1 MAYITYQQYVNL
13 YGNSPITEA
22 EFPVYAELASDMID
36 TITQNR
42 LLQGDGLASLPA
54 FVQTRVE
61 KAAAAQVLYFTQNG
75 LETVLSGQTG
85 QSFTVGKVSV
95 SGGALTNGKCESRLL
110 AHVWQ
115 WVPCRR
121 SRSSSPGG
129 HHFARQNRVYR
140 HPRSQVGQ

>member
-95 SGGALTNGKCESRLL
+95 SGGTLANGNAKAGSLLISPLAVALLEQTGLMYRGVDVCSDQ
-110 AHVWQ
+110 V
-115 WVPCRR
+115 RR
-121 SRSSSPGG
+121 
-129 HHFARQNRVYR
+129 FF
-140 HPRSQVGQ
+140 

>member
-22 EFPVYAELASDMID
+22 EFPVYAELASDLID

-61 KAAAAQVLYFTQNG
+61 KAAAAQVLYFTQSG

-95 SGGALTNGKCESRLL
+95 SGGALANGNAKAGSLL
-110 AHVWQ
+110 ISPLAVALLEQ
-115 WVPCRR
+115 TGLMYRGVDVCSDQFRR
-121 SRSSSPGG
+121 
-129 HHFARQNRVYR
+129 FF
-140 HPRSQVGQ
+140 